1 MRKKLCLV
9 LLDISL
15 VTIIYFLAFVLRF
28 ELEGTLF
35 RTSFIYTSLPILIVV
50 TIGIFIRMG
59 MYNAVW
65 RYASLDSLVMVIKAV
80 TGSVLVTVVILFFMQ
95 EKYTPRGVFIIY
107 WMLFL
112 MGTGGVRF
120 STRFY
125 RYYSARSRKSGS
137 RVLIYGAGYSGQMIA
152 KEMVLNRALGYR
164 PVCFVDDDSVKVGK
178 KIHSLSIY
186 SGAIDLDMIIRE
198 NNIEVVLIAI
208 PSTSGG
214 KIRKIVESCKLPQ
227 IKFKTVPSLLGI
239 VNGEMGV
246 TQIRNIA
253 ISDLLKRAP
262 KDLDQKLVERFFP
275 GKSVL
280 IPGAGGR

>member
-125 RYYSARSRKSGS
+125 RYYSARSRKRRS
-137 RVLIYGAGYSGQMIA
+137 
-152 KEMVLNRALGYR
+152 
-164 PVCFVDDDSVKVGK
+164 
-178 KIHSLSIY
+178 
-186 SGAIDLDMIIRE
+186 
-198 NNIEVVLIAI
+198 
-208 PSTSGG
+208 
-214 KIRKIVESCKLPQ
+214 
-227 IKFKTVPSLLGI
+227 
-239 VNGEMGV
+239 
-246 TQIRNIA
+246 
-253 ISDLLKRAP
+253 
-262 KDLDQKLVERFFP
+262 
-275 GKSVL
+275 
-280 IPGAGGR
+280 